1 MGQIN
6 IILITVANILGELN
20 EVQREAV
27 SNYTGP
33 SLVIAG
39 AGSGKTRVLT
49 YRIAY
54 LLDQGIPAKNI
65 LALTFTNKAAREM
78 KERIA
83 LLVGEKAARSLWMGT
98 FHSIFARI
106 LRKEGYRFGYE
117 SNFTIYDTV
126 DSKNLIKTII
136 KELDLNP
143 ENYKPGE
150 IYGRVSS
157 AKNNLIT
164 PRAYASNQT
173 LQAKDAGANKPMVAE
188 IYKHYFLRCR
198 KAGAMDFDDL
208 LLNTNI
214 LFRDFPEVL
223 KEYQERFKFLLVDE
237 YQDTNLSQYLIVK
250 KLVENH
256 KNICVV
262 GDDAQSIYAFR
273 GAKIENI
280 LNFKT
285 DYPGHK
291 IYKLEQNYRSTQN
304 IVNAANS
311 LIAKNLGQI
320 QKKVWSSNETGDPIK
335 VLKAATDGEEG
346 FLVAGMIQDTIYNEQ
361 ASYSDFAI
369 LYRTNAQSRIFE
381 ESLRK
386 KNIPY
391 KVYGS
396 LSFYQR
402 KEIKDLIAYFR
413 TTVNH
418 NDEEAI
424 KRIINYPTRG
434 IGNTTLNKLLEFSNK
449 SGTPLWDIISFPEKY
464 EININKGTR
473 SKLKAFALKIE
484 EFSKEIHLVPAF
496 ELANKIASGSG
507 IIHGMRTGNTPENI
521 GKLENIEELLNSIK
535 EFSNQTDSKEMFTL
549 DMYLENIALLTD
561 ADNDKP
567 EDMNKVTLMTIHAAK
582 GLEFDHVFVAGL
594 EEELFPSKLSLS
606 TQQELE
612 EERRLFYVALTRAK
626 KRAVLSYSGT
636 RYKWG
641 NSTSCNPSRF
651 LREIDSKFMEMPLE
665 DSFMDNLVHHS
676 PGNNNG
682 RVFKKRFMKKKE
694 INNDT
699 RGMIKQN
706 MTRLRDMNSKPSP
719 PPNSFEPDDPAA
731 IKPGMEVEH
740 PRFGRGVVIKLED
753 NNTKA
758 HIRFP
763 ATGEKKLLLQYAKL
777 RIVR

>member
-1 MGQIN
+1 
-6 IILITVANILGELN
+6 VVDILGELN

-54 LLDQGIPAKNI
+54 LLDQGIPAHNI

-78 KERIA
+78 KERIG
-83 LLVGEKAARSLWMGT
+83 LLVGDKAARSLWMGT

-117 SNFTIYDTV
+117 SNFTIYDTL

-150 IYGRVSS
+150 IYSRISS

-164 PRAYASNQT
+164 PRAYSSNQT
-173 LQAKDAGANKPMVAE
+173 LQAKDAGANKPRLAD

-214 LFRDFPEVL
+214 LFRDFPDVL
-223 KEYQERFKFLLVDE
+223 KEYQVKFKFLLVDE

-280 LNFKT
+280 LNFKS

-320 QKKVWSSNETGDPIK
+320 KKKVWSSNETGDRVK
-335 VLKAATDGEEG
+335 VIKAATDGEEG
-346 FLVAGMIQDTIYNEQ
+346 FLVSGIIQDTIHEKQ
-361 ASYSDFAI
+361 ANYSDFAI

-386 KNIPY
+386 RNIPY

-413 TTVNH
+413 AAVNH
-418 NDEEAI
+418 NDEEAM

-434 IGNTTLNKLLEFSNK
+434 IGNTTLNKLLEFSNT
-449 SGTPLWDIISFPEKY
+449 SGIPLWEIISHPEKH
-464 EININKGTR
+464 EIKINKGTQ
-473 SKLKAFALKIE
+473 SKLKTFALKIE
-484 EFSKEIHLVPAF
+484 EFSKEIHLLPAF
-496 ELANKIASGSG
+496 ELANKVASGSG
-507 IIHGMRTGNTPENI
+507 IIHEMRTGNTPENI
-521 GKLENIEELLNSIK
+521 SKLQNIEELLNSIK
-535 EFSNQTDSKEMFTL
+535 EVSNQTDPNTIFTL

-567 EDMNKVTLMTIHAAK
+567 DDINKVTLMTIHAAK

-594 EEELFPSKLSLS
+594 EEELFPSRLSLA

-626 KRAVLSYSGT
+626 KRAVLSYSNT
-636 RYKWG
+636 RFKWG

-651 LREIDSKFMEMPLE
+651 LREIDSKFVEMPVD
-665 DSFMDNLVHHS
+665 DSAMGNLVATPPGSNQARKFKNPYLKKRDNL
-676 PGNNNG
+676 G
-682 RVFKKRFMKKKE
+682 
-694 INNDT
+694 T
-699 RGMIKQN
+699 RGMIRQN
-706 MTRLRDMNSKPSP
+706 MTRLQDVKNQVPSAQTP
-719 PPNSFEPDDPAA
+719 FEANDPAS
-731 IKPGMEVEH
+731 IKAGMSVEH
-740 PRFGRGVVIKLED
+740 PRFGKGKVLRIED

-758 HIRFP
+758 FILFHE
-763 ATGEKKLLLQYAKL
+763 AGEKKLLLQYAKL
-777 RIVR
+777 KILK